1 MLKYFKEGLLVEE
14 YYASLIDEKLPNRY
28 NENNNAIF
36 YLVKN
41 L

>member
-28 NENNNAIF
+28 NENITMPSF
-36 YLVKN
+36 T
-41 L
+41 